1 MIFQTKESFPK
12 SINYMYIY
20 KTNIKIPINIYCS
33 LINHTFRNYFNQANA

>member
-20 KTNIKIPINIYCS
+20 KTNIKIPINI
-33 LINHTFRNYFNQANA
+33 